1 MEIDYN
7 IQQNFDDLASNNME
21 TMILYR
27 KDLQKQIL
35 IER

>member
-7 IQQNFDDLASNNME
+7 IQQNFDDLARNNME